1 MQKHLDGSV
10 ALDFPVSAFVS
21 PKPDQLSDFAKI
33 DEKAFLD
40 YRGDAGGCGCK
51 TGCTTSRCRSCYKE
65 GRPCTWRCKCVDC
78 KNPLPFPPPEKLS
91 SSQLQ
96 TLPLD
101 QIVAMLT
108 PRDIEYFATRHG
120 KFLHYATMLK
130 LCPKDSRECASCWY
144 CSRFGQRLL
153 PPELQKHFLPVYP
166 TVGSTGEFTPFA
178 TRWEETLAGR
188 GQAYVSDTSLVSRVV
203 SSAYAKQAAAA
214 VEAERKAA
222 EAAAAAEEA
231 GEEAVA
237 ELDADSAQAEA
248 AAASAATKA
257 DEARAAKERA
267 AAAQK
272 AAEVPPD
279 ALVASLAKETLLQP
293 GSIRSLFKK
302 HYSQK
307 KKAAQWEAPH
317 QATGAGGD
325 AQAAAVENGSL
336 KYDASLVGRR
346 CTVLWCPEDG
356 DEEDEDYYSATI
368 VAYNSRCAPRKG
380 RFLLHFDCGLRKR
393 VQLPNETVRIMTR
406 RVSSCSC
413 QKSPGGVAG
422 CCEGTDGCEALP
434 RPWEAEPK

>member
-1 MQKHLDGSV
+1 MHGRGREPPSWTVRRVFATGSSV

-33 DEKAFLD
+33 DEKA
-40 YRGDAGGCGCK
+40 
-51 TGCTTSRCRSCYKE
+51 
-65 GRPCTWRCKCVDC
+65 
-78 KNPLPFPPPEKLS
+78 
-91 SSQLQ
+91 
-96 TLPLD
+96 
-101 QIVAMLT
+101 
-108 PRDIEYFATRHG
+108 
-120 KFLHYATMLK
+120 
-130 LCPKDSRECASCWY
+130 
-144 CSRFGQRLL
+144 
-153 PPELQKHFLPVYP
+153 
-166 TVGSTGEFTPFA
+166 FA

-293 GSIRSLFKK
+293 GSIRS
-302 HYSQK
+302 
-307 KKAAQWEAPH
+307 
-317 QATGAGGD
+317 
-325 AQAAAVENGSL
+325 
-336 KYDASLVGRR
+336 
-346 CTVLWCPEDG
+346 
-356 DEEDEDYYSATI
+356 
-368 VAYNSRCAPRKG
+368 
-380 RFLLHFDCGLRKR
+380 
-393 VQLPNETVRIMTR
+393 
-406 RVSSCSC
+406 
-413 QKSPGGVAG
+413 
-422 CCEGTDGCEALP
+422 
-434 RPWEAEPK
+434 

>member
-1 MQKHLDGSV
+1 MTVASV
-10 ALDFPVSAFVS
+10 RLPLCS
-21 PKPDQLSDFAKI
+21 
-33 DEKAFLD
+33 
-40 YRGDAGGCGCK
+40 
-51 TGCTTSRCRSCYKE
+51 TTSRCRSCYKE

-144 CSRFGQRLL
+144 CSRCGQRLL

-222 EAAAAAEEA
+222 EEAAAAEEA
-231 GEEAVA
+231 
-237 ELDADSAQAEA
+237 L
-248 AAASAATKA
+248 
-257 DEARAAKERA
+257 
-267 AAAQK
+267 
-272 AAEVPPD
+272 
-279 ALVASLAKETLLQP
+279 
-293 GSIRSLFKK
+293 
-302 HYSQK
+302 
-307 KKAAQWEAPH
+307 
-317 QATGAGGD
+317 
-325 AQAAAVENGSL
+325 
-336 KYDASLVGRR
+336 GRR
-346 CTVLWCPEDG
+346 LWR
-356 DEEDEDYYSATI
+356 S
-368 VAYNSRCAPRKG
+368 
-380 RFLLHFDCGLRKR
+380 
-393 VQLPNETVRIMTR
+393 
-406 RVSSCSC
+406 
-413 QKSPGGVAG
+413 
-422 CCEGTDGCEALP
+422 
-434 RPWEAEPK
+434 